1 MTAFSVWAP
10 NAQSVEVEAGDARH
24 AMTAGANG
32 WWSAEISLAKESTD
46 YAFVL
51 DNGQALPDPRSPWQ
65 PRGVDGPSRLVD
77 HDAFAWTDRHWQA
90 RPLSAAVIYELHIG
104 TFTAKGTFRAAID
117 RLDDLVELGV
127 SHVELMPVAEF
138 SGNRGW
144 GYDGVDLYAPHH
156 AYGGPEGLK
165 TLVDACHSRGLAVI
179 LDVVYNHLGPA
190 GNYLGNFAPYFTD
203 RYATPWGQAVN
214 FDGAESDSVRRFVC
228 DNALMWLG
236 DYHFDALRIDAVHAI
251 LDTSAVHILEQLATE
266 VDALAARS
274 GRHLSLIA
282 ESDLNDPRIVNPRAI
297 GGYGLP
303 AQWSDDFHHALH
315 AVLTGERDG
324 YYADFGALADLA
336 KALREVFVYDG
347 RYSAFRKRRHGRP
360 PVGLPGHSFLGYLQN
375 HDQVGNRAKG
385 ERSSQLMN
393 TGRLKIA
400 AALVLTGPFIPMLFQ
415 GEEWGASAPFLYFTD
430 HRDPDLGRAVT
441 EGRRREFAAFSAH
454 VEDVPDPQA
463 PETMERSKLNWAER
477 EKDPHAGLLNWHRRL
492 IQLRRKIPALTD
504 SRLDQVAVSFDEQA
518 KWLVMKRG
526 PVTVACNIAPVG
538 QRIPLAMDAKEIVL
552 ASDDQIRLAG
562 DAIESPADSVA
573 VLIGR
578 AAVISRSSADHGQ
591 PDRPGHP
598 LQL

>member
-1 MTAFSVWAP
+1 MTSFRVWAP
-10 NAQSVEVEAGDARH
+10 KAKKVEVETGNDRYP
-24 AMTAGANG
+24 MTAVADG
-32 WWSAEISLAKESTD
+32 WWVAELSLPNECVD

-51 DNGQALPDPRSPWQ
+51 DGGPTLPDPRSPWQ
-65 PRGVDGPSRLVD
+65 PQGVDGPSRLVD
-77 HDAFAWTDRHWQA
+77 HGAFAWTDRHWQA

-104 TFTAKGTFRAAID
+104 TFTAEGTFLAAID
-117 RLDDLVELGV
+117 RLDDLVDLGI

-138 SGNRGW
+138 SGSRGW

-156 AYGGPEGLK
+156 AYGGPEALK
-165 TLVDACHSRGLAVI
+165 RLVDACHARGLAVI

-190 GNYLGNFAPYFTD
+190 GNYLGQFAPYFTD

-214 FDGAESDSVRRFVC
+214 FDGPNSDSVRRFVC

-266 VDALAARS
+266 VDALAART
-274 GRHLSLIA
+274 GRHLALIA
-282 ESDLNDPRIVNPRAI
+282 ESDLNDPRVVCPQAI
-297 GGYGLP
+297 GGYGIP

-315 AVLTGERDG
+315 VLLTGERDG

-347 RYSAFRKRRHGRP
+347 RYSAFRKRRHGRRP
-360 PVGLPGHSFLGYLQN
+360 MGLSGHSFLGYLQN

-415 GEEWGASAPFLYFTD
+415 GEEWGASSPFLYFTD
-430 HRDPDLGRAVT
+430 HRDPELGRAVT

-477 EKDPHAGLLNWHRRL
+477 EKDPHAELLDWHRRL
-492 IQLRRKIPALTD
+492 IRLRRELTALTD
-504 SRLDQVAVSFDEQA
+504 PRLEQVHVSFDEQA

-526 PVTVACNIAPVG
+526 SVAVACNIAPAG
-538 QRIPLAMDAKEIVL
+538 QRIPLAIGASDIVL
-552 ASDDQIRLAG
+552 ASDNKIRLV
-562 DAIESPADSVA
+562 DESLELPADSAA
-573 VLIGR
+573 VLVSAR
-578 AAVISRSSADHGQ
+578 TAAFAIKR
-591 PDRPGHP
+591 
-598 LQL
+598 